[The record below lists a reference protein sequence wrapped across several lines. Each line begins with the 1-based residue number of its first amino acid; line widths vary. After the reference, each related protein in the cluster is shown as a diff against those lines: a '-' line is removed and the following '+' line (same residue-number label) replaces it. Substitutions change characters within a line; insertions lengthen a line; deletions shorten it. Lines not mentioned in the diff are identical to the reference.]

1 MAHGEFWIAK
11 EIYRREVV
19 NLRATI
25 PEKEQDER
33 LKIVIQWLEDK
44 IKELD
49 LITSGKKPG

>member
-25 PEKEQDER
+25 PEKEQDEQ